1 MGWNKWLTWSNLTPI
16 TQIKSKATMLKSN
29 LWYYIDG
36 HILVKETVS
45 IANMGGTATVANNDQ
60 KK

>member
-1 MGWNKWLTWSNLTPI
+1 
-16 TQIKSKATMLKSN
+16 MLKSN

-36 HILVKETVS
+36 HILVKETES